1 MSDSGWGVLFIIVAT
16 VAVAAL
22 VAVIVYEVF
31 KTTRSRITTS
41 AAVSQDTAYRQL
53 AEEATAAQ
61 RGVAEQ
67 QQKIIEELAA
77 LRSRVGAIENLL
89 REVG

>member
-16 VAVAAL
+16 VAVATL
-22 VAVIVYEVF
+22 VAVIVYEVL

-53 AEEATAAQ
+53 AEEATATQ
-61 RGVAEQ
+61 RAIAEQ